1 MTAILLLSTFL
12 AVQAQSQPAPA
23 FKPRL
28 TFKLQPPP
36 SSVSVRRGLDDREV
50 ICGMVVVRKSPD
62 DDPNILL
69 PARETGAVIRRI
81 EPQACT
87 PRTAVPAK

>member
-1 MTAILLLSTFL
+1 MTAILLFSTFL

-36 SSVSVRRGLDDREV
+36 ERMVAMQRALADREV

-62 DDPNILL
+62 DDPSILL
-69 PARETGAVIRRI
+69 PARDTGAVIRRI
-81 EPQACT
+81 EPRTCT
-87 PRTAVPAK
+87 PKIAPAK